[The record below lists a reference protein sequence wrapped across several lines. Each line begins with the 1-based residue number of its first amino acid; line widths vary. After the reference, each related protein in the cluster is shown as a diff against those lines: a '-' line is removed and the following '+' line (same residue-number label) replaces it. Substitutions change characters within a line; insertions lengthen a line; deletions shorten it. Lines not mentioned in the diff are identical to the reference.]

1 MRVLIPQQILAGA
14 WHLVWRQWRE
24 WFDRALIPLI
34 WLLALDLLLL
44 PDPSQITGLTAET
57 AQAQSGD
64 VMRFFGS
71 VVLYM
76 VLSLAIWTMFATAWL
91 RACSGAPPS
100 VSLAGLSWSRF
111 ESRVLGAAIRLLL
124 ILLAGFALIMVLFGS
139 GVFRSGLTP
148 ATALSFAIFALLAM
162 APLLARSC
170 LILPAAATG
179 QASRLVDSWRATQ
192 GNALRLTFML
202 TGLVVL
208 GYFVSFLVAS
218 LLGGIF
224 ASLFGSPLS
233 LGPRLVMLLAINL
246 MSLATSAFTL
256 AVVALAYR
264 QLGGGPGLQVV
275 PPNAD

>member
-1 MRVLIPQQILAGA
+1 
-14 WHLVWRQWRE
+14 
-24 WFDRALIPLI
+24 
-34 WLLALDLLLL
+34 
-44 PDPSQITGLTAET
+44 
-57 AQAQSGD
+57 
-64 VMRFFGS
+64 
-71 VVLYM
+71 
-76 VLSLAIWTMFATAWL
+76 
-91 RACSGAPPS
+91 
-100 VSLAGLSWSRF
+100 
-111 ESRVLGAAIRLLL
+111 
-124 ILLAGFALIMVLFGS
+124 MVLFGS
-139 GVFRSGLTP
+139 GAFRSGLTP

-179 QASRLVDSWRATQ
+179 QSARLVDSWRGTQ

-208 GYFVSFLVAS
+208 GYFISFLVAT

-224 ASLFGSPLS
+224 SSLFGAPLS